1 MSLVEEDHEDALRAI
16 VGLVGVLADHRASGL
31 VGDHVELLDFL
42 RPAVFE
48 DLEIFD
54 AKARGEAAVPVE
66 DDGVD
71 LDKRRRRSKRR
82 LSGAGRRVLAVQG
95 GLAGG
100 HQQEGGDDGAEHE
113 SHGAHPD
120 PEGHSTASPWYFLAV
135 LLTFLSHLARPRRY
149 TFSAKN
155 PLNLVNPFE
164 PRELFFEGESRMR
177 FRLVGT
183 TLLAV
188 PLITA
193 LAAPAP
199 QQQKTALV
207 TVVAEAAGPVAGLTA
222 TDFVVR
228 EDKATREVVAAE
240 RSGEPLFITLLVDT
254 TQPPMGILPP
264 IQDFR
269 RALSSF
275 VSIVKAASPDAQI
288 AIMEFAGASVTSVDF
303 TTEAPALDKFIQ
315 RVFLNRQ
322 SDAVLIEAMV
332 DAGKKLSDKP
342 SPRRAIVSVDFN
354 SRDTSA
360 EKTMRQAADTIR
372 KAGSTVWAVSIRGT
386 GGSSSAREEVL
397 NVVTRGSGGM
407 RLTGVEATG
416 LEPMLKSV
424 ANSLLSQ
431 YTVTFTRPGSGEVKS
446 TEMETRKGGK
456 VLLTP
461 WMR

>member
-1 MSLVEEDHEDALRAI
+1 
-16 VGLVGVLADHRASGL
+16 
-31 VGDHVELLDFL
+31 
-42 RPAVFE
+42 
-48 DLEIFD
+48 
-54 AKARGEAAVPVE
+54 
-66 DDGVD
+66 
-71 LDKRRRRSKRR
+71 
-82 LSGAGRRVLAVQG
+82 
-95 GLAGG
+95 
-100 HQQEGGDDGAEHE
+100 
-113 SHGAHPD
+113 
-120 PEGHSTASPWYFLAV
+120 
-135 LLTFLSHLARPRRY
+135 
-149 TFSAKN
+149 
-155 PLNLVNPFE
+155 
-164 PRELFFEGESRMR
+164 MR
-177 FRLVGT
+177 FRLVCT

-188 PLITA
+188 PLVTA
-193 LAAPAP
+193 LAAPAR

-207 TVVAEAAGPVAGLTA
+207 TVVAEAGGPVVGLTGS
-222 TDFVVR
+222 DFVVR
-228 EDKATREVVAAE
+228 EDKATREVVSAE
-240 RSGEPLFITLLVDT
+240 RSAEPLFITLLVDT

-275 VSIVKAASPDAQI
+275 VSIIKAASPDAQI
-288 AIMEFAGASVTSVDF
+288 AIMEFAGAAVTAVDF
-303 TTEAPALDKFIQ
+303 TTEATALDKFIQ
-315 RVFLNRQ
+315 RLFLNRQ

-397 NVVTRGSGGM
+397 NVVTRASGGM
-407 RLTGVEATG
+407 RLTAVEATG

-431 YTVTFTRPGSGEVKS
+431 YTVTFTRPGNAEVKS
-446 TEMETRKGGK
+446 TQMETSRGGK

-461 WMR
+461 WMK

>member
-1 MSLVEEDHEDALRAI
+1 
-16 VGLVGVLADHRASGL
+16 
-31 VGDHVELLDFL
+31 
-42 RPAVFE
+42 
-48 DLEIFD
+48 
-54 AKARGEAAVPVE
+54 
-66 DDGVD
+66 
-71 LDKRRRRSKRR
+71 
-82 LSGAGRRVLAVQG
+82 
-95 GLAGG
+95 
-100 HQQEGGDDGAEHE
+100 
-113 SHGAHPD
+113 
-120 PEGHSTASPWYFLAV
+120 
-135 LLTFLSHLARPRRY
+135 
-149 TFSAKN
+149 
-155 PLNLVNPFE
+155 
-164 PRELFFEGESRMR
+164 
-177 FRLVGT
+177 
-183 TLLAV
+183 
-188 PLITA
+188 
-193 LAAPAP
+193 
-199 QQQKTALV
+199 
-207 TVVAEAAGPVAGLTA
+207 
-222 TDFVVR
+222 
-228 EDKATREVVAAE
+228 
-240 RSGEPLFITLLVDT
+240 
-254 TQPPMGILPP
+254 MGILPP

-275 VSIVKAASPDAQI
+275 VSIIKAASPDAQI

-303 TTEAPALDKFIQ
+303 TAEAPALDKFIQ